1 MNIELTSKEYRLLLD
16 MVYIGNW
23 ILNSTRTDDRIE
35 DYDLLQE
42 KLFAKAPANGMRSL
56 VESWQGHIFP
66 SRAYEDGGIHEAIA
80 DYEDAVFYD
89 ILAEELARRDLG
101 LENSDPE
108 DATELT
114 NRMDEYMAEFEKNGL
129 STINIDIR
137 QSCEARIMHDKLTA
151 NDIKKMQ
158 EELDYRRL
166 ELMPEIIEEV
176 KRTRAFGDLSENYE
190 YKAAKQAQ
198 NKNRSRMRYL
208 EGMIKTASVIDDNS
222 KADEVGLFDK
232 VEVYMPED
240 DETDIIQ
247 VVTTVRCDPRKGL
260 ISMDSP
266 FGKQILGK
274 KVGDKF
280 TVHVSD
286 TYSYEAEIR
295 SITKTDDD
303 GSAPLMSY

>member
-1 MNIELTSKEYRLLLD
+1 
-16 MVYIGNW
+16 
-23 ILNSTRTDDRIE
+23 
-35 DYDLLQE
+35 
-42 KLFAKAPANGMRSL
+42 
-56 VESWQGHIFP
+56 
-66 SRAYEDGGIHEAIA
+66 
-80 DYEDAVFYD
+80 
-89 ILAEELARRDLG
+89 
-101 LENSDPE
+101 
-108 DATELT
+108 
-114 NRMDEYMAEFEKNGL
+114 
-129 STINIDIR
+129 
-137 QSCEARIMHDKLTA
+137 MHDKLTA

-222 KADEVGLFDK
+222 KADE
-232 VEVYMPED
+232 
-240 DETDIIQ
+240 TDIIQ